1 MTKTLTVS
9 LSDAEIRRH
18 AESDIRDLRDARHP
32 AFRFR
37 YKQDRTRGSWYLVSG
52 SKWNKVANYPDLNTK
67 AVLAAL
73 PSVRARVLGDP
84 DAGVAVGTWQT
95 TGQLLAWFD
104 ERMSKDRNLSAKRK
118 STAHSA
124 MTKHLIP
131 RLGDLPLAC
140 VSKSEIDQRLMWP
153 LQAELSLEY
162 LRLIFR
168 LLALAFKQAARL
180 NMIAT
185 NGMAAVRFSDF
196 SKAKIK
202 PKAARLRDVQVEGL
216 LSQLG
221 EHFNRA
227 PAEAMLALVMLCHGT
242 RVSETRLAAWR
253 DFSLDDRQ
261 WHIPA
266 KNTKTRTELTLP
278 LTEQACALL
287 KRYRQVQA
295 ASGYS
300 GLYLFPAKS
309 GKPLS
314 DSQAFAIFTRLGGGE
329 WTSHDLRKVART
341 AWVDLGIDFLIGELL
356 LNHAMGRNVQT
367 YIHSWVEA
375 GKRDALD
382 KWHAWLD
389 ERGFASIHTVAEP
402 LPEISR
408 FPENAAD
415 RAGSGGAHRPTI
427 GEDLK

>member
-1 MTKTLTVS
+1 MSKTLTVT

-18 AESDIRDLRDARHP
+18 AESEVRDLRDTRQP

-37 YKQDRTRGSWYLVSG
+37 YKQDRARGSWYLVHG
-52 SKWNKVANYPDLNTK
+52 SKWSKIANYPDLNTK
-67 AVLAAL
+67 AVLSVL
-73 PSVRARVLGDP
+73 PAVRARI
-84 DAGVAVGTWQT
+84 AGEPGAAVSVGTWLT
-95 TGQLLAWFD
+95 TGQLLKWFD
-104 ERMSKDRNLSAKRK
+104 ERMSKDRNLSDKRK

-131 RLGDLPLAC
+131 RLGDLPLAE

-180 NMIAT
+180 NMITT
-185 NGMAAVRFSDF
+185 NGMAAIRFSDF

-202 PKAARLRDVQVEGL
+202 PKPARLRDVQVEGL
-216 LSQLG
+216 LSQLE
-221 EHFNRA
+221 EHFA
-227 PAEAMLALVMLCHGT
+227 QVPAEAMLALMMLSHGT

-253 DFSLDDRQ
+253 DFSLEERQ

-266 KNTKTRTELTLP
+266 KNTKTRTELNLP
-278 LTEQACALL
+278 LTAQVCGLL
-287 KRYRQVQA
+287 QRYRSAQV

-314 DSQAFAIFTRLGGGE
+314 DSQAFAVFTRLGRGE

-367 YIHSWVEA
+367 YIHSWVET
-375 GKRDALD
+375 GKREALE
-382 KWHAWLD
+382 KWHQWLD
-389 ERGFASIHTVAEP
+389 GRGFTSIHTIAEP
-402 LPEISR
+402 LREVSC
-408 FPENAAD
+408 FSAEAAIG
-415 RAGSGGAHRPTI
+415 AGSSHSNDKP
-427 GEDLK
+427 

>member
-1 MTKTLTVS
+1 MSKTLTVT

-18 AESDIRDLRDARHP
+18 ADSEIRDLRDTRQP

-37 YKQDRTRGSWYLVSG
+37 YKQDRTRGSWYLVHG
-52 SKWNKVANYPDLNTK
+52 SKWNKIANYPDLNTK
-67 AVLAAL
+67 AVLSVL
-73 PSVRARVLGDP
+73 PTVRARVVGEP
-84 DAGVAVGTWQT
+84 GANAAVGTWLT
-95 TGQLLAWFD
+95 TGQLLKWFD
-104 ERMSKDRNLSAKRK
+104 ERMSKDRNLSDKRK

-131 RLGDLPLAC
+131 RLGDLPLAE
-140 VSKSEIDQRLMWP
+140 VSKSEIDKRLMWP

-180 NMIAT
+180 NMITT
-185 NGMAAVRFSDF
+185 NGMAAIRFSDF

-202 PKAARLRDVQVEGL
+202 PKPARLRGVQVEGL
-216 LSQLG
+216 LSQLDA
-221 EHFNRA
+221 HFDQA
-227 PAEAMLALVMLCHGT
+227 PAEAMLALMMLCHGT

-253 DFSLDDRQ
+253 DFSLDERQ

-278 LTEQACALL
+278 LTEQACQLL
-287 KRYRQVQA
+287 KRYHQAQA

-314 DSQAFAIFTRLGGGE
+314 DSQAFAIFTRLGRGE

-367 YIHSWVEA
+367 YIHSWVET
-375 GKRDALD
+375 GKREALE
-382 KWHAWLD
+382 KWHQWLD
-389 ERGFASIHTVAEP
+389 GRGFASIHTIAEP
-402 LPEISR
+402 LREVSC
-408 FPENAAD
+408 FPVEAAID
-415 RAGSGGAHRPTI
+415 AGSSQSTDKP
-427 GEDLK
+427 

>member
-1 MTKTLTVS
+1 MSKTLTVT

-18 AESDIRDLRDARHP
+18 EASDVRDLRDARQP

-37 YKQDRTRGSWYLVSG
+37 YKQDRTRGSWYLVNG
-52 SKWNKVANYPDLNTK
+52 SKWNKIANYPELNTK
-67 AVLAAL
+67 AVLGAL
-73 PSVRARVLGDP
+73 PAIRLRIVGEPGADVS
-84 DAGVAVGTWQT
+84 VGTWLT
-95 TGQLLAWFD
+95 VGQLLTWFD
-104 ERMSKDRNLSAKRK
+104 ERMGKDRNLSEKRK

-131 RLGDLPLAC
+131 RLGNLPLAD
-140 VSKSEIDQRLMWP
+140 VSKSEIDERLMWP

-168 LLALAFKQAARL
+168 LLGLAFKQASRL
-180 NMIAT
+180 NMIGT
-185 NGMAAVRFSDF
+185 NPMAAIRFSDF

-202 PKAARLRDVQVEGL
+202 PKPARLRDVQVEGL
-216 LSQLG
+216 LAQLG
-221 EHFNRA
+221 GHFEQA
-227 PAEAMLALVMLCHGT
+227 PAEAMLALMMLCHGT

-253 DFSLDDRQ
+253 DFSFDERQ

-278 LTEQACALL
+278 LTDQTCQLL
-287 KRYRQVQA
+287 KRYHDAQV
-295 ASGYS
+295 SGGYS
-300 GLYLFPAKS
+300 GLYLFPARS

-314 DSQAFAIFTRLGGGE
+314 DSQAFAIFTRLARGE

-367 YIHSWVEA
+367 YIHSWVET
-375 GKRDALD
+375 GKRDALER
-382 KWHAWLD
+382 WHVWLD
-389 ERGFASIHTVAEP
+389 GRGFSSIHTIAEP
-402 LPEISR
+402 LRKDSR
-408 FPENAAD
+408 NSLQATGCVASEHFNDKP
-415 RAGSGGAHRPTI
+415 
-427 GEDLK
+427 

>member
-1 MTKTLTVS
+1 MSKTLTVT

-18 AESDIRDLRDARHP
+18 EASDVRDLRDARQP

-37 YKQDRTRGSWYLVSG
+37 YKQDRTRGSWYLVNG
-52 SKWNKVANYPDLNTK
+52 SKWNKIANYPELNTK
-67 AVLAAL
+67 AVLGAL
-73 PSVRARVLGDP
+73 PAIRLRIVGEPGADVS
-84 DAGVAVGTWQT
+84 VGTWLT
-95 TGQLLAWFD
+95 VGQLLTWFD
-104 ERMSKDRNLSAKRK
+104 ERMGKDRNLSEKRK

-131 RLGDLPLAC
+131 RLGNLPLAD
-140 VSKSEIDQRLMWP
+140 VSKSEIDERLMWP

-168 LLALAFKQAARL
+168 LLGLAFKQASRL
-180 NMIAT
+180 NMIGT
-185 NGMAAVRFSDF
+185 NPMAAIRFSDF

-202 PKAARLRDVQVEGL
+202 PKPARLRDVQVEGL
-216 LSQLG
+216 LAQLG
-221 EHFNRA
+221 GHFEQA
-227 PAEAMLALVMLCHGT
+227 PAEAMLALMMLCHGT

-253 DFSLDDRQ
+253 DFSFDERQ

-278 LTEQACALL
+278 LTDQTCQLL
-287 KRYRQVQA
+287 KRYHDAQV
-295 ASGYS
+295 SGGYS
-300 GLYLFPAKS
+300 GLYLFPARS

-314 DSQAFAIFTRLGGGE
+314 DSQAFAIFTRLARGE

-367 YIHSWVEA
+367 YIHSWVET
-375 GKRDALD
+375 GKRDALER
-382 KWHAWLD
+382 WHGWLD
-389 ERGFASIHTVAEP
+389 GRGFSSIHTIAEP
-402 LPEISR
+402 LRKDSR
-408 FPENAAD
+408 NSLQATDCVASEHFNDKP
-415 RAGSGGAHRPTI
+415 
-427 GEDLK
+427 

>member
-1 MTKTLTVS
+1 MSKTLTVT

-18 AESDIRDLRDARHP
+18 AESEVRDLRDTRQP

-37 YKQDRTRGSWYLVSG
+37 YKQDRTRGSWYLVHG
-52 SKWNKVANYPDLNTK
+52 SKWNKIANYPDLNTK
-67 AVLAAL
+67 AVLSVL
-73 PSVRARVLGDP
+73 PTVRARM
-84 DAGVAVGTWQT
+84 AGEPGANAAVGTWLT
-95 TGQLLAWFD
+95 TGQLLKWFD
-104 ERMSKDRNLSAKRK
+104 ERMSKDRNLSDKRK

-131 RLGDLPLAC
+131 RLGDLPLAE

-180 NMIAT
+180 NMITT
-185 NGMAAVRFSDF
+185 NGMAAIRFSDF

-202 PKAARLRDVQVEGL
+202 PKPARLRDVQVEGL
-216 LSQLG
+216 LSQLEG
-221 EHFNRA
+221 HFA
-227 PAEAMLALVMLCHGT
+227 QVPAEAMLALMMLCHGT

-253 DFSLDDRQ
+253 DFSLDERQ

-278 LTEQACALL
+278 LTEQVCGLL
-287 KRYRQVQA
+287 QRYRQVQV

-314 DSQAFAIFTRLGGGE
+314 DSQAFAIFTRLGRGE

-367 YIHSWVEA
+367 YIHSWVET
-375 GKRDALD
+375 GKREALE
-382 KWHAWLD
+382 KWHHWLD
-389 ERGFASIHTVAEP
+389 GRGFASIHTIAEP
-402 LPEISR
+402 LREVSC
-408 FPENAAD
+408 FPVEAAIN
-415 RAGSGGAHRPTI
+415 AGSSPFT
-427 GEDLK
+427 DKP

>member
-1 MTKTLTVS
+1 MSKTLTVT

-18 AESDIRDLRDARHP
+18 AESEVRDLRDSRQP

-37 YKQDRTRGSWYLVSG
+37 YKQDRARGSWYLVHG
-52 SKWNKVANYPDLNTK
+52 SKWNKIANYPDLNTK
-67 AVLAAL
+67 AVLSVL
-73 PSVRARVLGDP
+73 PAVRARI
-84 DAGVAVGTWQT
+84 AGEPGADVSVGTWLT
-95 TGQLLAWFD
+95 TGQLLKWFD
-104 ERMSKDRNLSAKRK
+104 ERMSKDRNLSDKRK

-131 RLGDLPLAC
+131 RLGDLPLAE

-180 NMIAT
+180 NMITT
-185 NGMAAVRFSDF
+185 NGMAAIRFSDF

-202 PKAARLRDVQVEGL
+202 PKPARLRDVQVEGL
-216 LSQLG
+216 LSQLE
-221 EHFNRA
+221 EHFSQV
-227 PAEAMLALVMLCHGT
+227 PAEAMLALMMLCHGT

-253 DFSLDDRQ
+253 DFSLEERQ

-266 KNTKTRTELTLP
+266 KNTKTRAELTLP
-278 LTEQACALL
+278 LTTQVCGLL
-287 KRYRQVQA
+287 QRYRTAQA

-314 DSQAFAIFTRLGGGE
+314 DSQAFAIFTRLGRGE

-367 YIHSWVEA
+367 YIHSWVET
-375 GKRDALD
+375 GKREALE
-382 KWHAWLD
+382 KWHQWLD
-389 ERGFASIHTVAEP
+389 GRGFTSIHTIAEP
-402 LPEISR
+402 LREVSC
-408 FPENAAD
+408 FSVEAAID
-415 RAGSGGAHRPTI
+415 AGSSPST
-427 GEDLK
+427 DKP